1 MNCKKADGFVRL
13 FCLEISGNERNEMIA
28 DANLQVW
35 LDTQVAAGQTLV
47 VPYVKSIKDMQI
59 GYRMEV
65 VQRSGSSNSRISQ
78 QGRVDAAAGQPA
90 SLGRV
95 ILNVQRGGECR
106 IELALHEGR
115 VELGIYRFDCPH

>member
-1 MNCKKADGFVRL
+1 
-13 FCLEISGNERNEMIA
+13 MIA

-115 VELGIYRFDCPH
+115 VELGIYQFDCPH